1 MTLLKL
7 DDPGEI
13 LAIIK
18 FYAKLILEEEEDN
31 EGRGVTI
38 YTNRIG
44 ELGLALE
51 NLFIEGQKE

>member
-7 DDPGEI
+7 DDPSEI